1 MEDLGRTRGREEI
14 CDLLV
19 LIRPYVCDMAPL
31 WDHLLLSILWDSAK
45 RGGGG
50 GPTIA
55 TKKKVNKHRQ

>member
-45 RGGGG
+45 RGGEGVLLLQQ
-50 GPTIA
+50 
-55 TKKKVNKHRQ
+55 KKR

>member
-45 RGGGG
+45 RGGRGSYYCN
-50 GPTIA
+50 
-55 TKKKVNKHRQ
+55 KKKGE